1 MTMVDPLDLKR
12 CEVCGHTLEPDA
24 DERATVTWCAGGW
37 SGLICGWCGWRYG
50 EEIDEAESELNND

>member
-12 CEVCGHTLEPDA
+12 CEVCGHTLEPDT
-24 DERATVTWCAGGW
+24 DERATVIWCAYGW

-50 EEIDEAESELNND
+50 EDTNEAEKELSDD